1 MLTTKSEALKGKKII
16 VCVTGSVSA
25 IETPKL
31 VRELRRMGAEVH
43 CVMSDNA
50 KNIIHPY
57 VLEWAS
63 DNEVVT
69 KITGKVQHVKLAGE
83 VPDRA
88 DLILI
93 APATSNTI
101 GKVANG
107 IDDTPVTTVVTTAF
121 GSKIPIIIVPAMHIT
136 MYNHPIVQENIEKLK
151 RHGVEFIGP
160 KIEENKAKFPEI
172 QTIINHILLKFRKK
186 DLKGKKILITAG
198 STSEDIDAV
207 RYITNKSS
215 GKTGVWL
222 AEEAFARGADV
233 TLIRGNTTVEP
244 VYPVKDVKVRTAKDM
259 LDAIKSN
266 INVDVVIHTAAVSD
280 FTVEKQDEKI
290 SSDNRINLEL
300 TLATKILEKIKD
312 LNKNVFLIGFKAEY
326 KKSKDELIEA
336 AFKKLQLA
344 KADLIVV
351 NDVGK
356 ENCGFGTDTNEI
368 YIIDADKKI
377 KHVELSHK
385 RNIANRILD
394 MIIC

>member
-1 MLTTKSEALKGKKII
+1 MLTIKSDILKDKKIV
-16 VCVTGSVSA
+16 VCVTGSVAA

-43 CVMSDNA
+43 CVISDNA
-50 KNIIHPY
+50 KQIIHPY

-69 KITGKVQHVKLAGE
+69 KITGKVEHVKLAGE
-83 VPDRA
+83 LPDKA

-93 APATSNTI
+93 APSTSNTI
-101 GKVANG
+101 GKIANA

-121 GSKIPIIIVPAMHIT
+121 GSNIPIVIVPAMHIT
-136 MYNHPIVQENIEKLK
+136 MYDHPIVQENIEKLK
-151 RHGVEFIGP
+151 RHGVEFIDP
-160 KIEENKAKFPEI
+160 SIEENKAKFPEI
-172 QTIINHILLKFRKK
+172 QTIINHIILKFRKK
-186 DLKGKKILITAG
+186 DLEGKKILVTAG
-198 STSEDIDAV
+198 ATAEDIDAI
-207 RYITNKSS
+207 RCITNKSS

-233 TLIRGNTTVEP
+233 ALIRGNTTVEP
-244 VYPVKDVKVRTAKDM
+244 IYQVKDIKVRTAKDM

-266 INVDVVIHTAAVSD
+266 LDVDVIIHTAAVSD

-300 TLATKILEKIKD
+300 TPTTKILERIKE

-326 KKSKDELIEA
+326 NKSKEELIEA

-344 KADLIVV
+344 NANLIVV

-356 ENCGFGTDTNEI
+356 NDCGFGTDTNEV
-368 YIIDADKKI
+368 YIIDSQKNVKNI
-377 KHVELSHK
+377 ELSHK
-385 RNIANRILD
+385 RNIANQILD
-394 MIIC
+394 MIQ